1 MPEQPLARGQPFA
14 MLKLGVGNSRI
25 RAHGD
30 RSLAAHEEA
39 RTVKALAVQVFMKPE
54 HREAFIEEMLKDA
67 VGSERNEPGCLMF
80 NVAQD
85 EADPNVLHLFEVYA
99 DGDAVDAHTKTPH
112 FLGWVEATKDWQTK
126 PFAISKCETVYPPDT
141 TWKKR
146 PAP

>member
-1 MPEQPLARGQPFA
+1 
-14 MLKLGVGNSRI
+14 V
-25 RAHGD
+25 
-30 RSLAAHEEA
+30 EEA
-39 RTVKALAVQVFMKPE
+39 EAVKVLAVQVFMKPE

-67 VGSERNEPGCLMF
+67 VGSEKNEPGCLMF

-85 EADPNVLHLFEVYA
+85 EADANVLHLFEVYA

-126 PFAISKCETVYPPDT
+126 PFAISKCTTLYPPDAA
-141 TWKKR
+141 WKKR